1 MNEKLK
7 KLMEELSKNP
17 ELADRMKSMSKNEVI
32 EAAKELNIELT
43 EEDFEIPADHKLSV
57 DELSAV
63 AGGASQACEC
73 PFSGDGGGNGLSC
86 SCIAFGG
93 GALDKSSHCTGGGYG
108 NCMCQILGAGN
119 VIENECNAGTNSS
132 AS

>member
-63 AGGASQACEC
+63 AGGVGYCEC
-73 PFSGDGGGNGLSC
+73 AFSGDGAGDGLSC
-86 SCIAFGG
+86 GCYLLGSGEGNVKKDNCTCFGP
-93 GALDKSSHCTGGGYG
+93 
-108 NCMCQILGAGN
+108 GAGHTEDWKN
-119 VIENECNAGTNSS
+119 DHWK
-132 AS
+132 